1 MYELVLRTN
10 DKKIDVC
17 SVIKKIIERHC
28 HNSFYWKKLDTN
40 NYETNF
46 FVCEME
52 DKRRYVRKKSLNPW
66 VDAMGCPN
74 AIISITIVAYTK
86 SDCIEVS
93 LITCSYDTDTKIVNE
108 TIVTDLIDNGF
119 SVKEKNV

>member
-17 SVIKKIIERHC
+17 DVIKKIIERHC

-40 NYETNF
+40 NYATNF

-52 DKRRYVRKKSLNPW
+52 DKRRLVRKKVWTHGQMQFVL
-66 VDAMGCPN
+66 M
-74 AIISITIVAYTK
+74 
-86 SDCIEVS
+86 
-93 LITCSYDTDTKIVNE
+93 L
-108 TIVTDLIDNGF
+108 LF
-119 SVKEKNV
+119 Q

>member
-17 SVIKKIIERHC
+17 NVIKKIIERHC
-28 HNSFYWKKLDTN
+28 LNSFYWKKLDTN
-40 NYETNF
+40 NYATNF

-52 DKRRYVRKKSLNPW
+52 DKRRNVRKISWNPW
-66 VDAMGCPN
+66 ADLFGCPK

-93 LITCSYDTDTKIVNE
+93 LIICSYDTNTKIVDE
-108 TIVTDLIDNGF
+108 TIVADLIDNGF
-119 SVKEKNV
+119 SIKEKNV

>member
-17 SVIKKIIERHC
+17 NVIKKIIERHC
-28 HNSFYWKKLDTN
+28 LNSFYWKKLDTN
-40 NYETNF
+40 NYATNF

-52 DKRRYVRKKSLNPW
+52 DKRRFVKKKSLNPW
-66 VDAMGCPN
+66 ANATGCPN
-74 AIISITIVAYTK
+74 AIISITIVAYNK

-93 LITCSYDTDTKIVNE
+93 LITCSYDTKIVDE
-108 TIVTDLIDNGF
+108 TIVADLIDNGF
-119 SVKEKNV
+119 SIKEKNV